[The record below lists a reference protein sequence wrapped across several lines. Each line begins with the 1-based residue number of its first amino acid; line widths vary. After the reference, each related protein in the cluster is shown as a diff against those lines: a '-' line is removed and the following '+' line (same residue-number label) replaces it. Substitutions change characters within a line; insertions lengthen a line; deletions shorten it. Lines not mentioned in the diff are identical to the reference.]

1 MDQRKIG
8 VFLKGLRKEKG
19 LTQEQFSEI
28 VHVSNRTVSRW
39 ENGNHLPDLD
49 ILLEIADFL
58 KWTCGKYSTGKR
70 KARI

>member
-1 MDQRKIG
+1 MDQAKIG
-8 VFLKGLRKEKG
+8 AFLKGLRKEKG

-49 ILLEIADFL
+49 ILLEIADL
-58 KWTCGKYSTGKR
+58 
-70 KARI
+70 